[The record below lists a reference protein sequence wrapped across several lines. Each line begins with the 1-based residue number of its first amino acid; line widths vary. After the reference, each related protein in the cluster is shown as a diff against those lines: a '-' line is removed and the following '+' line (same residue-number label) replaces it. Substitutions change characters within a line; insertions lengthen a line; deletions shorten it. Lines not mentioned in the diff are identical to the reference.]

1 MEQALTATPDVANI
15 PSISS
20 SAMLVQ
26 LNVSVWTARKQDKAA
41 TAKIAR
47 EAGAS
52 DKAGIYNKNIL
63 AGCIELEDLKRF
75 VGNARND
82 HYAMTAP
89 WSDMGLRL
97 IPTTA
102 FFDYVNHMTG
112 LEQEYWRL
120 YKLFED
126 EYSVA
131 HQQLAGP
138 AERTRHDVR
147 SE

>member
-63 AGCIELEDLKRF
+63 AGCCLLYTSPSPRD
-75 VGNARND
+75 
-82 HYAMTAP
+82 
-89 WSDMGLRL
+89 GLLSRM
-97 IPTTA
+97 PSSA
-102 FFDYVNHMTG
+102 
-112 LEQEYWRL
+112 
-120 YKLFED
+120 
-126 EYSVA
+126 
-131 HQQLAGP
+131 
-138 AERTRHDVR
+138 
-147 SE
+147 